1 MKRDEFLSTVSRG
14 LILVCAGSCVVAC
27 SSGDDG
33 GGIAPPVTPPP
44 SSGTKVSVALSRM
57 PNIGDQVT
65 SNGVL
70 FFRIAAGDS
79 ASSFIATESVCPHQG
94 GALVW
99 KATDNN
105 IQCQLHFA
113 EYDKTGAVLQGPQ
126 NSSGSTR
133 MLKIYA
139 KVIDG
144 GNIEATVS

>member
-1 MKRDEFLSTVSRG
+1 MRREEFLNSISRG

-33 GGIAPPVTPPP
+33 GVAPPVTPPP

-57 PNIGDQVT
+57 PNVGNQVT

-70 FFRIAAGDS
+70 FFRISAGTT

-99 KATDNN
+99 KATADR

-113 EYDKTGAVLQGPQ
+113 EYDTNGAVLQGPQ

-139 KVIDG
+139 KVIEG
-144 GNIEATVS
+144 GNLVATVS

>member
-1 MKRDEFLSTVSRG
+1 MKRDEFLNTVSRG

-33 GGIAPPVTPPP
+33 GVAPPVTPPP

-57 PNIGDQVT
+57 PNVGDQVT
-65 SNGVL
+65 SSSVL
-70 FFRIAAGDS
+70 FFRIAAGNS
-79 ASSFIATESVCPHQG
+79 ASSFIATEAICPHQG

-99 KATDNN
+99 KASNDR

-113 EYDKTGAVLQGPQ
+113 EYDSSGAVLQGPQ

-139 KVIDG
+139 KVIEG
-144 GNIEATVS
+144 GNLVATVS